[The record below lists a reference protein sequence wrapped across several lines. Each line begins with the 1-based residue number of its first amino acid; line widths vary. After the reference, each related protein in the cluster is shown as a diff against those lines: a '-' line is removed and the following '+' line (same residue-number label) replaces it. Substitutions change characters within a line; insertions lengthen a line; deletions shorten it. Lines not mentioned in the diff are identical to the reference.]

1 MMRANVRKHFHQLAS
16 MDNTKRTIIGIIIG
30 ILIFVAALAAIGYSM
45 RANRTRVMTEAAD
58 KAFEQMRTEANKT
71 HPNDTTGEG
80 IQQAATTMIEKSLA
94 GETDA
99 TKKARLAGNTFS
111 GYYYGNM
118 RVRKAYCQEQGV
130 DISPFTN
137 AFADMHKT
145 ELRKARQAAKLTDE
159 IIDTRFAI
167 LQPQMTKL
175 ISQDMR
181 GIADDQKISLKEAC
195 QLFVEQGKE
204 LAAEMH
210 VSKQQP
216 SLAAALAAIP

>member
-1 MMRANVRKHFHQLAS
+1 
-16 MDNTKRTIIGIIIG
+16 MDNTKRTVIGIIIG
-30 ILIFVAALAAIGYSM
+30 ILIFVAALAAIGYGM
-45 RANRTRVMTEAAD
+45 RANRTRVMTAAAD

-80 IQQAATTMIEKSLA
+80 MHQAATSMIEKSLA

-111 GYYYGNM
+111 GYYYGNL
-118 RVRKAYCQEQGV
+118 RTRKTYCSEQGV

-137 AFADMHKT
+137 EFAQIHT
-145 ELRKARQAAKLTDE
+145 NELRKAREAAKLTDE
-159 IIDTRFAI
+159 IIDNRFAI
-167 LQPQMTKL
+167 LRPHMEKTVA
-175 ISQDMR
+175 QDMKD
-181 GIADDQKISLKEAC
+181 IADDQKISLKAAC
-195 QLFVEQGKE
+195 QLFADQGKA

-216 SLAAALAAIP
+216 MLAAALAAIP